1 LRREL
6 VDASLALR
14 GLLGSSDTQIKL
26 RSEIELLQVDS
37 GKTGRG
43 ICVQVA
49 NAVMHDSYFKG
60 LLQTYQQVI
69 PVLIQLQ
76 PEYARFAELFKIRDT
91 SNVSKFAKCLI
102 DACKVV
108 STFASEPSTPLYV
121 EFQKM
126 VAKEAQT
133 FFGDSHAKVLAD
145 LRVDT
150 ENIGRTKETMGHL
163 SACLSEVGIV
173 FPMESWVSEVSEE
186 HSNILKQTDST
197 QLSVKVCCAMEDM
210 TSCVWESR
218 KPPDA
223 NRLRDFESSFS
234 KAVPGMHFQDDL
246 TQAKMLCFVSDM
258 TEWSKEACHEDWAP
272 LAAAVRSMAE
282 FLKKIPPTVSFVIGI
297 YKVAHAVNA
306 ALRYD
311 VGSLKPADAWQ
322 LKVGPLLRA
331 MEKADKY
338 IVESGTDKGALKMVV
353 DERANKETHEKT
365 TQTTQHLMF
374 VDLCGVSQ

>member
-1 LRREL
+1 MVPFGDTTNFDATAPRLRDVPSLDKQAGFVESCVEKFLVAAIGHGEDGLDKVRHTANKLYDFVEPVDPMALSTREAAWRREI
-6 VDASLALR
+6 VDAALALR

-76 PEYARFAELFKIRDT
+76 PEYARFAELFKISDT
-91 SNVSKFAKCLI
+91 SNVSEFAKCLI
-102 DACKVV
+102 GACEVV

-126 VAKEAQT
+126 VAPETQT

-150 ENIGRTKETMGHL
+150 ENIGKAKETMGHL
-163 SACLSEVGIV
+163 SACLSEVGIA
-173 FPMESWVSEVSEE
+173 FPMESWASEVSEE

-197 QLSVKVCCAMEDM
+197 QLSVTVCCAMEDM

-223 NRLRDFESSFS
+223 TRLRDFDCSF
-234 KAVPGMHFQDDL
+234 A
-246 TQAKMLCFVSDM
+246 
-258 TEWSKEACHEDWAP
+258 
-272 LAAAVRSMAE
+272 
-282 FLKKIPPTVSFVIGI
+282 
-297 YKVAHAVNA
+297 
-306 ALRYD
+306 
-311 VGSLKPADAWQ
+311 
-322 LKVGPLLRA
+322 
-331 MEKADKY
+331 
-338 IVESGTDKGALKMVV
+338 
-353 DERANKETHEKT
+353 
-365 TQTTQHLMF
+365 
-374 VDLCGVSQ
+374 